1 LDELL
6 SVTPVAVDPG
16 NNPEVENAVA
26 GRYLPALDGVRAV
39 AILAVIAYHLGYG
52 WASGGYLG
60 VDLFFVLSGFLIT
73 SLLVEERN
81 NTGSVRLGSFWGR
94 RARRLLPAL
103 LVMLA
108 LLSIWVAISPGTTDL
123 SQLRGDGLATIF
135 YFANWHQ
142 LFAHQTYF
150 TQFEAPS
157 PLQHTWSLAIEE
169 QFYLVWPFVVL
180 VLLRIGRSR
189 KSEAGGLHAQ
199 RIEPWRRAGIAA
211 TIGGSALSAAW
222 MAFLWHSGSGLDR
235 VYYGTDTRAF
245 DLLAG
250 ASAAM
255 FACSRPQPS
264 RRVRSALHLASPLCL
279 VVLVVVFVYGRT
291 SASSLPAF
299 MFYGGFALFAIAAA
313 VLVSDVRQSHQGP
326 VARALSLRPLRW
338 IGRIS
343 YGLYLW
349 HWPVIV
355 ELNSQRTGFS
365 GISLATL
372 QIGVTFVVATLS
384 FYLLEM
390 PIRRMGLSRLAKP
403 AKAVLAPAGMAL
415 TAVAVLLATVPA
427 AAAPSERIVVSAHTP
442 GAGHISSKR
451 SVQRPIS
458 LPFGVPSRS
467 DPLSIALFGDSV
479 METQAPAIKA
489 AFDSTGQARVYSDA
503 IAGWGLT
510 IAKNWSTEVPIFIRE
525 RKPELVVAMWSW
537 DNGCLLEPRSPGGCT
552 LDPTQYKALLER
564 FIRIVLS
571 PGNGVAGL
579 IFEQYPPLGPLY
591 AANQQQ
597 RDAGEDAWDALV
609 SSMSAVFPGR
619 VMYLPL
625 APAVELNGKFSP
637 WLPPETDPGASEETW
652 VRVRMLDNTHFC
664 PAGAARYAA
673 ALLSD
678 LTMLYRLGPPSADWS
693 TAGWTHDPGLY
704 NDPAG
709 SCPDDHP

>member
-1 LDELL
+1 M
-6 SVTPVAVDPG
+6 SAAVDSG
-16 NNPEVENAVA
+16 DNPENSVA
-26 GRYLPALDGVRAV
+26 GRYLPALDGVRAL

-81 NTGSVRLGSFWGR
+81 ATGAIRLGAFWAR
-94 RARRLLPAL
+94 RACRLLPAL

-108 LLSIWVAISPGTTDL
+108 LLSIWVAIRPGSTDL

-150 TQFEAPS
+150 TQFESPS

-169 QFYLVWPFVVL
+169 QFYLVWPFVIL
-180 VLLRIGRSR
+180 ALLRTGRSR
-189 KSEAGGLHAQ
+189 KGVVQEARSHQAQ
-199 RIEPWRRAGIAA
+199 RFEPWRRAGIAA
-211 TIGGSALSAAW
+211 TIGGAAVSAAW

-264 RRVRSALHLASPLCL
+264 RKVRGALHVASPLCL
-279 VVLVVVFVYGRT
+279 VILAVVFFYGGT

-299 MFYGGFALFAIAAA
+299 MFYGGFALFAFAAA

-338 IGRIS
+338 VGRIS

-355 ELNSQRTGFS
+355 ELNAQRTGLT
-365 GISLATL
+365 GIELAAS
-372 QIGVTFVVATLS
+372 QIGTTFVVATLS
-384 FYLLEM
+384 FYLIEM
-390 PIRRMGLSRLAKP
+390 PLRRVKLSRLPKP
-403 AKAVLAPAGMAL
+403 TRAVIAPAGMAL
-415 TAVAVLLATVPA
+415 TALAVLLATLPA
-427 AAAPSERIVVSAHTP
+427 AAAPSERIVVSPTTP
-442 GAGHISSKR
+442 GAGHLAAKHNGEQQIA
-451 SVQRPIS
+451 
-458 LPFGVPSRS
+458 LPAGVPSRS
-467 DPLSIALFGDSV
+467 DPLTIALIGDSV
-479 METQAPAIKA
+479 METEAPAIES
-489 AFDSTGQARVYSDA
+489 AFYSTGEARVYSDA

-510 IAKNWSTEVPIFIRE
+510 ISKDWSTQIPKFITEYR
-525 RKPELVVAMWSW
+525 PQLVIAMWSW
-537 DNGCLLEPRSPGGCT
+537 DNGCLVGPRPPGSCS
-552 LDPTQYKALLER
+552 LHPKQYKALLEV
-564 FIRIVLS
+564 FIREVLT
-571 PGNGVAGL
+571 PGDGVAGL
-579 IFEQYPPLGPLY
+579 MFEQYPPLGPLY
-591 AANQQQ
+591 GSNQHE
-597 RDAGEDAWDALV
+597 RDAGEQAWDALV
-609 SSMSAVFPGR
+609 ASMPAVFPGR

-637 WLPPETDPGASEETW
+637 WLPPETDPGAPEATW
-652 VRVRMLDNTHFC
+652 VRVRMLDSTHFC
-664 PAGAARYAA
+664 PAGAARYAG

-678 LTMLYRLGPPSADWS
+678 LTILYRLSPPAPDWS

-704 NDPAG
+704 DDPPG